1 MEDDLLIANV
11 LLSQSRGEIYGWG
24 DKRKNKMYNIK
35 IKDMKRQ
42 IVTRWITRI
51 VWIVIIGYFLQTE
64 GGMIL
69 GFAVVLFLVYYL
81 IRMAIAIA
89 CMVVTF
95 FFIILILG
103 LIIF

>member
-11 LLSQSRGEIYGWG
+11 LLSQFRGEIYGWG

-64 GGMIL
+64 GGMVL

-89 CMVVTF
+89 CMVVIF

>member
-1 MEDDLLIANV
+1 
-11 LLSQSRGEIYGWG
+11 
-24 DKRKNKMYNIK
+24 
-35 IKDMKRQ
+35 MKRQ
-42 IVTRWITRI
+42 IVTRWITHI

-64 GGMIL
+64 GGMVL

>member
-1 MEDDLLIANV
+1 MTFLLPMFFSV
-11 LLSQSRGEIYGWG
+11 SFEGEIYGWG
-24 DKRKNKMYNIK
+24 DKRKNKMYIIK

-42 IVTRWITRI
+42 IVTQWIPRI

-64 GGMIL
+64 GGMVL

>member
-1 MEDDLLIANV
+1 MTFLLPMFFSV
-11 LLSQSRGEIYGWG
+11 SFEGEIYGWG

-51 VWIVIIGYFLQTE
+51 VWIMIIGYFLQTE
-64 GGMIL
+64 GGMVL

>member
-1 MEDDLLIANV
+1 MTFLLPMFFSV
-11 LLSQSRGEIYGWG
+11 SFEGEIYGWG

-64 GGMIL
+64 GGMVL

>member
-1 MEDDLLIANV
+1 MPDNLLIGNV
-11 LLSQSRGEIYGWG
+11 LLSQFPGRNLWLG
-24 DKRKNKMYNIK
+24 RQAKNKMYNIK

-51 VWIVIIGYFLQTE
+51 VWIVIIGYFLSTTS
-64 GGMIL
+64 GMVL
-69 GFAVVLFLVYYL
+69 GIAVVLFLVYYL
-81 IRMAIAIA
+81 IRIFIVVA
-89 CMVVTF
+89 CMVATF

>member
-11 LLSQSRGEIYGWG
+11 LLSQFRWEIYGWG

-64 GGMIL
+64 GGMVL